1 MVGWIPP
8 VLKDR
13 AERLQEFSQRL
24 NACHDVGPNDTAF
37 ILHYDSGVGD
47 MRPYFWPSD
56 ETDQRVKPP
65 ALNSLRLTHLFK
77 GPSCY
82 CAWLQGGRYTEAKI
96 GLALRTGG
104 PSGISDACL
113 GQFVAICA
121 EQRCGYFVSLDK
133 FYSHR
138 RLATRKYIKRKEPL
152 RTLNPFHFV
161 TGDTEDSVKRTGLR
175 QVEVLRD
182 DPQGT

>member
-1 MVGWIPP
+1 VCLSSGCR
-8 VLKDR
+8 VST
-13 AERLQEFSQRL
+13 ERR
-24 NACHDVGPNDTAF
+24 
-37 ILHYDSGVGD
+37 
-47 MRPYFWPSD
+47 PSD

-121 EQRCGYFVSLDK
+121 EQRCGYFGEFLNGDFARSIRIL
-133 FYSHR
+133 
-138 RLATRKYIKRKEPL
+138 
-152 RTLNPFHFV
+152 TL
-161 TGDTEDSVKRTGLR
+161 DSVTQCPSISSTRTAALR
-175 QVEVLRD
+175 RGSTSSGVSTFPHQDRCILI
-182 DPQGT
+182 P